1 MKNTIVKFSL
11 TALAA
16 FTLAACGSSGGS
28 SDNTAAPS
36 NEQKTQAT
44 PSKTNQPTSNSTE
57 ANQNQTF
64 TGSAFVISEQDDKVQ
79 VKNVKFNDANINQLE
94 VDGQKITLTNS
105 GRSEDSSWQ
114 DLGDTDVCCGG
125 KYENVRMGVSLS
137 NGPAED
143 DILFYNGA
151 PTQNMPVTGLASYKG
166 DSIISGENIEAD
178 RESDIDVAK
187 GQSSFDVNFGAK
199 TLSGSITADNAPTI
213 NISANIS
220 GNSFEGTAKSTKLTD
235 GAVEGKFYGNNA
247 VELGGLAKANDNS
260 WGAGFVGK
268 KQ

>member
-1 MKNTIVKFSL
+1 MKNSIVKFSL

-44 PSKTNQPTSNSTE
+44 PSKTNLPTQNSTK
-57 ANQNQTF
+57 ANQTV

-94 VDGQKITLTNS
+94 VDGQKITLTYP
-105 GRSEDSSWQ
+105 GIYAGSWQ
-114 DLGDTDVCCGG
+114 RINNTAVCCG
-125 KYENVRMGVSLS
+125 KYANVRMGVSLS
-137 NGPAED
+137 KGPTEK

-166 DSIISGENIEAD
+166 DSIIL
-178 RESDIDVAK
+178 SDDISDDSDAVA
-187 GQSSFDVNFGAK
+187 GQSSFDVDFGAK
-199 TLSGSITADNAPTI
+199 TLSGSITANNVSTI

-220 GNSFEGTAKSTKLTD
+220 GNSFEGMAKSTKLTD

-260 WGAGFVGK
+260 
-268 KQ
+268 

>member
-1 MKNTIVKFSL
+1 MVAVI
-11 TALAA
+11 
-16 FTLAACGSSGGS
+16 
-28 SDNTAAPS
+28 NTAAPS
-36 NEQKTQAT
+36 NEQKTQMT
-44 PSKTNQPTSNSTE
+44 PSKTNQPTPNSTE

-94 VDGQKITLTNS
+94 VDGQKITLTYP
-105 GRSEDSSWQ
+105 GIYAGSWQ
-114 DLGDTDVCCGG
+114 RVNNTAVCCG
-125 KYENVRMGVSLS
+125 KYANVRMGVSLS
-137 NGPAED
+137 NGPTEK

-166 DSIISGENIEAD
+166 DSIIL
-178 RESDIDVAK
+178 SDDISDDSDEVA
-187 GQSSFDVNFGAK
+187 GQSSFDVDFGAK
-199 TLSGSITADNAPTI
+199 TLSGSITANNAPTI

>member
-1 MKNTIVKFSL
+1 MNKKHRL
-11 TALAA
+11 
-16 FTLAACGSSGGS
+16 
-28 SDNTAAPS
+28 
-36 NEQKTQAT
+36 T
-44 PSKTNQPTSNSTE
+44 PSKTNQPTPNSTE

-94 VDGQKITLTNS
+94 VDGQKITLTYP
-105 GRSEDSSWQ
+105 GIYAGSWQ
-114 DLGDTDVCCGG
+114 RVNNTAVCCG
-125 KYENVRMGVSLS
+125 KYANVRMGVSLS
-137 NGPAED
+137 NGPTEK

-166 DSIISGENIEAD
+166 DSIIL
-178 RESDIDVAK
+178 SDDISDDSDEVA
-187 GQSSFDVNFGAK
+187 GQSSFDVDFGAK
-199 TLSGSITADNAPTI
+199 TLSGSITANNAPTI

>member
-36 NEQKTQAT
+36 NEQKTQMT
-44 PSKTNQPTSNSTE
+44 PSKTNQPTPNSTE

-94 VDGQKITLTNS
+94 VDGQKITLTYP
-105 GRSEDSSWQ
+105 GIYAGSWQ
-114 DLGDTDVCCGG
+114 RVNNTAVCCG
-125 KYENVRMGVSLS
+125 KYANVRMGVSLS
-137 NGPAED
+137 NGPTEK

-166 DSIISGENIEAD
+166 DSIIL
-178 RESDIDVAK
+178 SDDISDDSDAVA
-187 GQSSFDVNFGAK
+187 GQSSFDVDFGAK
-199 TLSGSITADNAPTI
+199 TLSGSITANNVPTI

>member
-1 MKNTIVKFSL
+1 MKNAIVKFSL

-44 PSKTNQPTSNSTE
+44 PSKTNLPTQNSTK

-79 VKNVKFNDANINQLE
+79 VKNVKFNNANINQLE
-94 VDGQKITLTNS
+94 VDGQTITLTYP
-105 GRSEDSSWQ
+105 GIYAGSWQ
-114 DLGDTDVCCGG
+114 RINNTAVCCG
-125 KYENVRMGVSLS
+125 KYANVRMGVSSS
-137 NGPAED
+137 NGPTEK

-166 DSIISGENIEAD
+166 DSIIL
-178 RESDIDVAK
+178 SDDISDDSDAVA
-187 GQSSFDVNFGAK
+187 GQSSFDVDFGAK
-199 TLSGSITADNAPTI
+199 TLSGSITANNVPTI

>member
-1 MKNTIVKFSL
+1 MKNSIVKFSL

-44 PSKTNQPTSNSTE
+44 PSKTNLPTQNSTK
-57 ANQNQTF
+57 ANQTV
-64 TGSAFVISEQDDKVQ
+64 TGSAVVISGQDDKVQ

-94 VDGQKITLTNS
+94 VDGQKITLTYP
-105 GRSEDSSWQ
+105 GIYAGSWQ
-114 DLGDTDVCCGG
+114 RINNTAVCCG
-125 KYENVRMGVSLS
+125 KYANVRIGVSLS
-137 NGPAED
+137 NGPTEK
-143 DILFYNGA
+143 DILFYNGI

-166 DSIISGENIEAD
+166 DSIIL
-178 RESDIDVAK
+178 SDDIGDDSDEVA
-187 GQSSFDVNFGAK
+187 GQSSFDVDFGAK
-199 TLSGSITADNAPTI
+199 TLSGSITANNVPTI

-247 VELGGLAKANDNS
+247 LELGGLAKANDNS

>member
-36 NEQKTQAT
+36 NEQKTQMT
-44 PSKTNQPTSNSTE
+44 PSKTNQPTPNSTE

-94 VDGQKITLTNS
+94 VDGQKITLTYP
-105 GRSEDSSWQ
+105 GIYAGSWQ
-114 DLGDTDVCCGG
+114 RVNNTAVCCG
-125 KYENVRMGVSLS
+125 KYANVRMGVSLS
-137 NGPAED
+137 NGPTEK

-166 DSIISGENIEAD
+166 DSIIL
-178 RESDIDVAK
+178 SDDISDDSDEVA
-187 GQSSFDVNFGAK
+187 GQSSFDVDFGAK
-199 TLSGSITADNAPTI
+199 TLSGSITANNAPTI
-213 NISANIS
+213 NVSANIS

>member
-1 MKNTIVKFSL
+1 MKNAIVKFSL

-44 PSKTNQPTSNSTE
+44 PSKTNLPTQNSTK
-57 ANQNQTF
+57 ANQTV
-64 TGSAFVISEQDDKVQ
+64 TGSAIVISGQDDKVQ

-94 VDGQKITLTNS
+94 VDGQKITLTYP
-105 GRSEDSSWQ
+105 GIYAGSWQ
-114 DLGDTDVCCGG
+114 RINNTAVCCG
-125 KYENVRMGVSLS
+125 KYANVRMGVSLS
-137 NGPAED
+137 KGPTED
-143 DILFYNGA
+143 DILFYNGI

-166 DSIISGENIEAD
+166 DSIIL
-178 RESDIDVAK
+178 SDDIGDDSDEDAVA
-187 GQSSFDVNFGAK
+187 GQSSFDVDFGAK
-199 TLSGSITADNAPTI
+199 TLSGSITANNAPTI

-220 GNSFEGTAKSTKLTD
+220 GNSFEGTAKSTKLTN
-235 GAVEGKFYGNNA
+235 GAVEGKFYGNDA
-247 VELGGLAKANDNS
+247 AELGGLAKGNDNS

>member
-1 MKNTIVKFSL
+1 MKNAIVKFSL

-36 NEQKTQAT
+36 NEQKTQMT
-44 PSKTNQPTSNSTE
+44 PSKTNLPTQNSTK
-57 ANQNQTF
+57 ANQTV
-64 TGSAFVISEQDDKVQ
+64 TGSAFVISGQDDKVQ

-94 VDGQKITLTNS
+94 VDGRKITLIYPGIYAGN
-105 GRSEDSSWQ
+105 WQ
-114 DLGDTDVCCGG
+114 RINNTAVCCG
-125 KYENVRMGVSLS
+125 KYANVRMGVSLS
-137 NGPAED
+137 KGPTEK

-166 DSIISGENIEAD
+166 DSIIL
-178 RESDIDVAK
+178 SDDISDDSDEVA
-187 GQSSFDVNFGAK
+187 GQSSFDVDFGAK
-199 TLSGSITADNAPTI
+199 RLSGSITANNVPTI

>member
-1 MKNTIVKFSL
+1 MKNSIVKFSL

-16 FTLAACGSSGGS
+16 FTLAACGSSGGGS
-28 SDNTAAPS
+28 SDNTAAAS
-36 NEQKTQAT
+36 HDQKTQAT
-44 PSKTNQPTSNSTE
+44 PSKTNQPTPNSTK

-79 VKNVKFNDANINQLE
+79 VKNVKFNNANINQLE
-94 VDGQKITLTNS
+94 VDGQKITLTYPGIYS
-105 GRSEDSSWQ
+105 GGWQ
-114 DLGDTDVCCGG
+114 RVNNTAVCCG
-125 KYENVRMGVSLS
+125 KYANVRMGVSLS
-137 NGPAED
+137 NGPTEK

-166 DSIISGENIEAD
+166 DGIILFNDI
-178 RESDIDVAK
+178 SDDSDEDTVV

-199 TLSGSITADNAPTI
+199 RLSGSITANNVPTI

>member
-1 MKNTIVKFSL
+1 MKNSIVKFSL

-16 FTLAACGSSGGS
+16 FTLAACGSSGGGS
-28 SDNTAAPS
+28 SDNTAAAS
-36 NEQKTQAT
+36 HDQKTQVT
-44 PSKTNQPTSNSTE
+44 PSKTDLPTSNSTE

-79 VKNVKFNDANINQLE
+79 VKNVKFNNANINQLE
-94 VDGQKITLTNS
+94 VDGQTITLTYP
-105 GRSEDSSWQ
+105 GIYAGSWQ
-114 DLGDTDVCCGG
+114 RINNTAVCCG
-125 KYENVRMGVSLS
+125 KYANVRMGVSLS
-137 NGPAED
+137 NGPTEK
-143 DILFYNGA
+143 DILFYNGI

-166 DSIISGENIEAD
+166 DSIIL
-178 RESDIDVAK
+178 SDDIGDDSDEVV

-199 TLSGSITADNAPTI
+199 TLSGSITANNAPTI

-247 VELGGLAKANDNS
+247 LELGGLAKANDNS

>member
-1 MKNTIVKFSL
+1 MKNSIVKFSL

-36 NEQKTQAT
+36 NEQKTQMT
-44 PSKTNQPTSNSTE
+44 PSKTNQPTPNSTE
-57 ANQNQTF
+57 ANQTF

-94 VDGQKITLTNS
+94 VDGQKITLTHPGIYS
-105 GRSEDSSWQ
+105 GSWQ
-114 DLGDTDVCCGG
+114 RIKNHINDTAVCCGI
-125 KYENVRMGVSLS
+125 KYKNVRMGVSLS

-143 DILFYNGA
+143 DILFYNGI

-166 DSIISGENIEAD
+166 DSIILSD
-178 RESDIDVAK
+178 DIDDDSDEDAVA

-199 TLSGSITADNAPTI
+199 TLSGSITANNVPTI

-235 GAVEGKFYGNNA
+235 GAVEGKFYGDNA

>member
-1 MKNTIVKFSL
+1 MKNSIVKFSL
-11 TALAA
+11 AALAA

-36 NEQKTQAT
+36 NEQKTQMT
-44 PSKTNQPTSNSTE
+44 PSKTNQPTPNSTE
-57 ANQNQTF
+57 ANQTF

-94 VDGQKITLTNS
+94 VDGRKITLTYP
-105 GRSEDSSWQ
+105 GIYAGSWQ
-114 DLGDTDVCCGG
+114 RVNNTAVCCG
-125 KYENVRMGVSLS
+125 KYANVRMGVSLS
-137 NGPAED
+137 NGPTEK

-166 DSIISGENIEAD
+166 DSIIL
-178 RESDIDVAK
+178 SDDISDDSDEVA
-187 GQSSFDVNFGAK
+187 GQSSFDVDFGAK
-199 TLSGSITADNAPTI
+199 TLSGSITANNAPTI
-213 NISANIS
+213 NVSANIS

>member
-1 MKNTIVKFSL
+1 MKNSIVKFSL

-28 SDNTAAPS
+28 SDNAAAAS
-36 NEQKTQAT
+36 HDQKTQVT
-44 PSKTNQPTSNSTE
+44 PSKTDLPTSNSTE

-64 TGSAFVISEQDDKVQ
+64 TGAALVVSGLYDNMQ
-79 VKNVKFNDANINQLE
+79 VKNVKFNNANINQLE
-94 VDGQKITLTNS
+94 VDGRKITLIYPGIYAGN
-105 GRSEDSSWQ
+105 WQ
-114 DLGDTDVCCGG
+114 RINNTAVCCG
-125 KYENVRMGVSLS
+125 KYANVRMGVSSS
-137 NGPAED
+137 NGPTEK

-178 RESDIDVAK
+178 REGDIDAAT
-187 GQSSFDVNFGAK
+187 GQSSFDVDFGAK
-199 TLSGSITADNAPTI
+199 RLSGSITANNVPTI

>member
-28 SDNTAAPS
+28 SSDNTAAPS

-44 PSKTNQPTSNSTE
+44 PSKTNLPTQNSTK
-57 ANQNQTF
+57 ANQTV

-94 VDGQKITLTNS
+94 VDGRKITLIFPGVYS
-105 GRSEDSSWQ
+105 GTWQ
-114 DLGDTDVCCGG
+114 GIGDTAVCCG
-125 KYENVRMGVSLS
+125 KYDNVRMGVSLS

-166 DSIISGENIEAD
+166 DSIIL
-178 RESDIDVAK
+178 SDDISDDSDAVA
-187 GQSSFDVNFGAK
+187 GQSSFDVDFGAK
-199 TLSGSITADNAPTI
+199 TLSGSITANNVPTI

>member
-1 MKNTIVKFSL
+1 MKNAIVKFSL

-36 NEQKTQAT
+36 NEQKTQMT
-44 PSKTNQPTSNSTE
+44 PSKTNQPTPNSTE

-94 VDGQKITLTNS
+94 VDGQKITLTYP
-105 GRSEDSSWQ
+105 GIYAGSWQ
-114 DLGDTDVCCGG
+114 RVNNTAVCCG
-125 KYENVRMGVSLS
+125 KYANVRMGVSLS
-137 NGPAED
+137 NGPTEK

-166 DSIISGENIEAD
+166 DSIIL
-178 RESDIDVAK
+178 SDDISDDSDEVA
-187 GQSSFDVNFGAK
+187 GQSSFDVDFGAK
-199 TLSGSITADNAPTI
+199 TLSGSITANNAPTI
-213 NISANIS
+213 NVSANIS

>member
-1 MKNTIVKFSL
+1 MKNAIVKFSL

-44 PSKTNQPTSNSTE
+44 PSKTNLPTQNSTK
-57 ANQNQTF
+57 ANQTV
-64 TGSAFVISEQDDKVQ
+64 TGSAVVISGQDDKVQ

-94 VDGQKITLTNS
+94 VDGQKITLTYP
-105 GRSEDSSWQ
+105 GIYAGSWQ
-114 DLGDTDVCCGG
+114 RINNTAVCCG
-125 KYENVRMGVSLS
+125 KYANVRMGVSLS
-137 NGPAED
+137 KGPTEK

-166 DSIISGENIEAD
+166 DSIIL
-178 RESDIDVAK
+178 SDDISDDSDAVA
-187 GQSSFDVNFGAK
+187 GQSSFDVDFGAK
-199 TLSGSITADNAPTI
+199 RLSGSITANNIPTI

>member
-1 MKNTIVKFSL
+1 MKNSIVKFSL

-28 SDNTAAPS
+28 SDNTAAAS
-36 NEQKTQAT
+36 HDQKTQVT
-44 PSKTNQPTSNSTE
+44 SSKTNLPTQNSTKE
-57 ANQNQTF
+57 NQTF
-64 TGSAFVISEQDDKVQ
+64 TGSAIVFSGQDDKVQ

-94 VDGQKITLTNS
+94 VDGQKITLTYP
-105 GRSEDSSWQ
+105 GIYAGSWQ
-114 DLGDTDVCCGG
+114 RVNNTAVCCG
-125 KYENVRMGVSLS
+125 KYANVRMGVSLS
-137 NGPAED
+137 NGPTEK

-166 DSIISGENIEAD
+166 DSIIL
-178 RESDIDVAK
+178 SDDISDDSDEVA
-187 GQSSFDVNFGAK
+187 GQSSFDVDFGAK
-199 TLSGSITADNAPTI
+199 TLSGSITANNAPTI

>member
-44 PSKTNQPTSNSTE
+44 PSKTNLPTQNSTK
-57 ANQNQTF
+57 ANQTV
-64 TGSAFVISEQDDKVQ
+64 TGSAFVISGQDDKVQ
-79 VKNVKFNDANINQLE
+79 VKNVKFNNANINQLE
-94 VDGQKITLTNS
+94 VDGQTITLTYP
-105 GRSEDSSWQ
+105 GIYAGSWQ
-114 DLGDTDVCCGG
+114 RINNTAVCCG
-125 KYENVRMGVSLS
+125 KYANVRMGVSLS
-137 NGPAED
+137 NGPTEK

-166 DSIISGENIEAD
+166 DSIIL
-178 RESDIDVAK
+178 SDDIGDDSDAVA
-187 GQSSFDVNFGAK
+187 GQSSFDVDFGAK
-199 TLSGSITADNAPTI
+199 TLSGSITANNVPTI

-247 VELGGLAKANDNS
+247 VELRGLAKANDNS

>member
-1 MKNTIVKFSL
+1 
-11 TALAA
+11 
-16 FTLAACGSSGGS
+16 
-28 SDNTAAPS
+28 
-36 NEQKTQAT
+36 
-44 PSKTNQPTSNSTE
+44 
-57 ANQNQTF
+57 
-64 TGSAFVISEQDDKVQ
+64 
-79 VKNVKFNDANINQLE
+79 
-94 VDGQKITLTNS
+94 
-105 GRSEDSSWQ
+105 
-114 DLGDTDVCCGG
+114 
-125 KYENVRMGVSLS
+125 MGVSLS
-137 NGPAED
+137 KGPTEK

-178 RESDIDVAK
+178 REGDIDAAT
-187 GQSSFDVNFGAK
+187 GQSSFDVDFGAK
-199 TLSGSITADNAPTI
+199 RLSGSITANNVPTI

>member
-44 PSKTNQPTSNSTE
+44 PSKTNLPTQNSTK
-57 ANQNQTF
+57 ANQTV
-64 TGSAFVISEQDDKVQ
+64 TGSAFVISGQDDKVQ
-79 VKNVKFNDANINQLE
+79 VKNVKFNNANINQLE
-94 VDGQKITLTNS
+94 VDGQTITLTYP
-105 GRSEDSSWQ
+105 GIYAGSWQ
-114 DLGDTDVCCGG
+114 RINNTAVCCG
-125 KYENVRMGVSLS
+125 KYANVRMGVSLS
-137 NGPAED
+137 NGPTEK

-166 DSIISGENIEAD
+166 DSIIL
-178 RESDIDVAK
+178 SDDIGDDSDAVA
-187 GQSSFDVNFGAK
+187 GQSSFDVDFGAK
-199 TLSGSITADNAPTI
+199 TLSGSITANNVPTI

>member
-1 MKNTIVKFSL
+1 MKNAIVKFSL

-16 FTLAACGSSGGS
+16 FTLAACGSSGGGS
-28 SDNTAAPS
+28 SDNTAAAS
-36 NEQKTQAT
+36 HDQKTQVT
-44 PSKTNQPTSNSTE
+44 PSKADLPTSNSTE

-79 VKNVKFNDANINQLE
+79 VKNVKFNNANINQLE
-94 VDGQKITLTNS
+94 VDGQTITLTYP
-105 GRSEDSSWQ
+105 GIYAGSWQ
-114 DLGDTDVCCGG
+114 RINNTAVCCG
-125 KYENVRMGVSLS
+125 KYANVRMGVSLS
-137 NGPAED
+137 NGPTEK
-143 DILFYNGA
+143 DILFYNGI

-166 DSIISGENIEAD
+166 DSIIL
-178 RESDIDVAK
+178 SDDIGDDSDEVA
-187 GQSSFDVNFGAK
+187 GQSSFDVDFGAK
-199 TLSGSITADNAPTI
+199 TLSGSITANNAPTI

-235 GAVEGKFYGNNA
+235 GAVEGKFYGNDA
-247 VELGGLAKANDNS
+247 AELGGLAKGNDNS

>member
-1 MKNTIVKFSL
+1 MKNSIVKFSL

-44 PSKTNQPTSNSTE
+44 PSKTNLPTQNSTK
-57 ANQNQTF
+57 ANQTV
-64 TGSAFVISEQDDKVQ
+64 TGSAFVISGQDDKVQ
-79 VKNVKFNDANINQLE
+79 VKNVKFNNANINQLE
-94 VDGQKITLTNS
+94 VDGQTITLTYP
-105 GRSEDSSWQ
+105 GIYAGSWQ
-114 DLGDTDVCCGG
+114 RINNTAVCCG
-125 KYENVRMGVSLS
+125 KYANVRMGVSLS
-137 NGPAED
+137 NGPTEK

-166 DSIISGENIEAD
+166 DSIIL
-178 RESDIDVAK
+178 SDDISDDSDAVA
-187 GQSSFDVNFGAK
+187 GQSSFDVDFGAK
-199 TLSGSITADNAPTI
+199 TLSGSITANNVPTI

>member
-36 NEQKTQAT
+36 NEQKTQMT
-44 PSKTNQPTSNSTE
+44 PSKTNQPTPNSTE

-94 VDGQKITLTNS
+94 VDGRKITLIYPGIYAGN
-105 GRSEDSSWQ
+105 WQ
-114 DLGDTDVCCGG
+114 RINNTAVCCG
-125 KYENVRMGVSLS
+125 KYANVRMGVSSS
-137 NGPAED
+137 NGPTEK

-166 DSIISGENIEAD
+166 DSIIL
-178 RESDIDVAK
+178 SDDISDDSDEVA
-187 GQSSFDVNFGAK
+187 GQSSFDVDFGAK
-199 TLSGSITADNAPTI
+199 TLSGSITANNAPTI
-213 NISANIS
+213 NVSANIS